1 MISLNKDMPV
11 FPGRP
16 GVSERRPI
24 HDPSVL
30 DVQEWT
36 FDPGVTFTPH
46 AHATAQIVYMIKGK
60 CRFKLE
66 GSDEEVLL
74 EPGCYYFTPA
84 GAAHDITEIIEQTT
98 MLIVSPPKKK
108 K

>member
-30 DVQEWT
+30 AVEEWT
-36 FDPGVTFTPH
+36 FDPGVKFASH
-46 AHATAQIVYMIKGK
+46 AHNESQMAYIIKG
-60 CRFKLE
+60 RLKLRQ
-66 GSDEEVLL
+66 GNEVVEL
-74 EPGCYYFTPA
+74 EPGCYYYTPS
-84 GAAHDITEIIEQTT
+84 GTVHEIVEIVEQVT
-98 MLIVSPPKKK
+98 MLIVSTPKKR
-108 K
+108 

>member
-11 FPGRP
+11 FPGRA

-30 DVQEWT
+30 VVEEWT
-36 FDPGVTFTPH
+36 FDPGVQFHGH
-46 AHATAQIVYMIKGK
+46 AHTESQIAYIIKGK
-60 CRFKLE
+60 LRLKQ
-66 GSDEEVLL
+66 GDDEVVL
-74 EPGCYYFTPA
+74 EPGCYYYTPA
-84 GAAHDITEIIEQTT
+84 GHVHEITEIIEQTT
-98 MLIVSPPKKK
+98 MLIVSTPKKK